1 MDGGPMNLRPDNLD
15 DIILDE
21 KLRTVLHTIIDSA
34 TIRKATVG
42 HILLGGPA
50 GTGKSTIAHA
60 VSNKIKG
67 EIEFSNGANLRS
79 LKSIAPFVMRIKK
92 GGIFFIDEIHRMTKI
107 VQEFLYTVIEDGVCV
122 LGKEQLKIEVPP
134 FTMIGATTDIGLL
147 AKPFRDRFKHH
158 LLLSLYNN
166 EQMKKIAQAN
176 IKKLGIKIDE
186 EALDFTVNVSRGT
199 PRVLNKYLEWA
210 RDYMLT
216 HNVKTLC
223 KKHIKYA
230 MELIDVDKHGFTK
243 NDRRYLNFL
252 VKNGTAGID
261 TIAAS
266 LGIDKKT
273 VEETIEPYLL
283 SKNYIIKTSKGRELG
298 YALQELST

>member
-1 MDGGPMNLRPDNLD
+1 MISLRPNNLD

-21 KLRTVLHTIIDSA
+21 KLRTVINTIIDSA
-34 TIRKATVG
+34 SIRNTVVG
-42 HILLGGPA
+42 HILLGGPS

-60 VSNKIKG
+60 ISNKIGG
-67 EIEFSNGANLRS
+67 EIEFSNGANLRT
-79 LKSIAPFVMRIKK
+79 LKNVAPFVMRIKK

-107 VQEFLYTVIEDGVCV
+107 VQEFLYTVIEDGFCV
-122 LGKEQLKIEVPP
+122 LGKEQLKIKIPP

-147 AKPFRDRFKHH
+147 TKPFRDRFKHH

-176 IKKLGIKIDE
+176 IRKLGVNFDE
-186 EALDFTVNVSRGT
+186 ESLDFTVNISRGT

-216 HNVKTLC
+216 HNVKMLC

-230 MELIDVDKHGFTK
+230 MELIEVDQHGFTK

-283 SKNYIIKTSKGRELG
+283 SKGYIIKTSKGRELG
-298 YALQELST
+298 YAIQNLSTMQQ